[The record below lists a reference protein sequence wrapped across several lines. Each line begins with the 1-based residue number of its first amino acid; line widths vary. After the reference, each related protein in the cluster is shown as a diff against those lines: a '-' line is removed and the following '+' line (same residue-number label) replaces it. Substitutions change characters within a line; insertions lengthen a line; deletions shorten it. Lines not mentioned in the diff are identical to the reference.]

1 LIGVAMGAVLPL
13 ATFPIVAQVGFASP
27 YGWVGQTVWAAA
39 AFKGVPLL
47 AFDLTRRIGVG
58 ILLAFSALLVV
69 AAGHVHG
76 RGRRSQRLTGAPT
89 PGNTVENRRI
99 ATPGHSAQHREY
111 FSEATFLP
119 GVDSRV
125 EYRCMPQLWGPC
137 RRSAGDAE
145 VSRRPSSRSGE

>member
-76 RGRRSQRLTGAPT
+76 RGRRSLSRAGSD
-89 PGNTVENRRI
+89 G
-99 ATPGHSAQHREY
+99 GSHSTE
-111 FSEATFLP
+111 
-119 GVDSRV
+119 G
-125 EYRCMPQLWGPC
+125 
-137 RRSAGDAE
+137 
-145 VSRRPSSRSGE
+145 